1 MPLQLVASFG
11 IKVGDKKRKREG
23 KALSVIRFGI
33 MTFTSYGDAEVK
45 RGVGKILKAPLY
57 TVLGEEITE
66 CLRPGYE
73 LNNHPKAN
81 GAIKLINLSKAA
93 KQRILEGIGD
103 MDDVYMSPY
112 EFKRTNN

>member
-1 MPLQLVASFG
+1 M
-11 IKVGDKKRKREG
+11 
-23 KALSVIRFGI
+23 
-33 MTFTSYGDAEVK
+33 EV
-45 RGVGKILKAPLY
+45 VSNY

-81 GAIKLINLSKAA
+81 GAIRLINLSKAA

-103 MDDVYMSPY
+103 MDDVYMSPTNSKGPY

>member
-1 MPLQLVASFG
+1 MNLQ
-11 IKVGDKKRKREG
+11 KPCHVGDKKRKREG
-23 KALSVIRFGI
+23 KALPVIRFG

-73 LNNHPKAN
+73 LSYHTKAN
-81 GAIKLINLSKAA
+81 EAIKLINLSKAA